1 MHGQAN
7 EYVTIQN
14 KEIVQ
19 AYIQRNK
26 FLKKKLFYSR
36 TVVQNTNTLENK
48 QMQIHRN
55 EDISHRSINNMIT
68 TQTNKQTNKQI
79 NK

>member
-19 AYIQRNK
+19 AYIQRNR
-26 FLKKKLFYSR
+26 FLKKNYF
-36 TVVQNTNTLENK
+36 TVEL
-48 QMQIHRN
+48 
-55 EDISHRSINNMIT
+55 
-68 TQTNKQTNKQI
+68 
-79 NK
+79 